1 MDTLNGLIDLM
12 LGLITAGVVVKI
24 ASHLLALILNIDE
37 KETYIKKIKNCLI
50 AIIVSSSIFVVKEI
64 MEHYFK

>member
-1 MDTLNGLIDLM
+1 MDTLNSLIDVM

-24 ASHLLALILNIDE
+24 ASHLFAILFNTEE